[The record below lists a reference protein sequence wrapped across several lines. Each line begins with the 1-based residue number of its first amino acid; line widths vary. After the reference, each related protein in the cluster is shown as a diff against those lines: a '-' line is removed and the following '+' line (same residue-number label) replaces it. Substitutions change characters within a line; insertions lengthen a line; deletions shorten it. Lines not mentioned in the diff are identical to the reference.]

1 MADRIVTAEIDG
13 VLFKIEVAVG
23 DPVAVDQSLAIL
35 ESMKMHIPV
44 ESTVAG
50 VVAAVLVEEGATI
63 AEGDALFRITV

>member
-13 VLFKIEVAVG
+13 VLFKIEVAAG
-23 DPVAVDQSLAIL
+23 DTVAVDQSLAIL